1 MDILTDIAVF
11 YVVQMD
17 QYILLLYLFFYRGYY
32 TKVHLNVLLLDKNVD
47 VSLRIIIGILYGG
60 GMGT

>member
-1 MDILTDIAVF
+1 
-11 YVVQMD
+11 MD